1 MSGFKPGY
9 DPRRNLNGRP
19 KGKSNKSADA
29 LRDKLRKFIEDNYWT
44 IQQDFDQMGSKE
56 RLVFVERLLK
66 HILPPPLQE
75 LDRLT
80 DDQLDELITRLK
92 NGKYE
97 HVSN

>member
-1 MSGFKPGY
+1 MSGFKPGF

-44 IQQDFDQMGSKE
+44 IQQDFDQMPSKE

-80 DDQLDELITRLK
+80 DDQLDELIARLK
-92 NGKYE
+92 NGKHE
-97 HVSN
+97 HVIN